1 MSKSLL
7 QIFIFNPIFFIFK
20 ILILS
25 KKYIFLGYFEHNQ
38 LSYNPFN
45 TNKSET
51 FSIRILKN
59 LAFVR
64 KKDNS
69 FISLIYN
76 NKEIAIKNLFDQI
89 KYASNNEDNVYLIV
103 VKNNLDISFLK
114 KVMQIKNCNLI
125 LLNNLDVKSIQS
137 INVQDNS
144 KVYFYL
150 GENTVIEPNFFQLRA
165 YLFNNKLKPLI
176 FIFYFEDNASLIKK
190 NNLIANS
197 YCFFNLKTIF

>member
-150 GENTVIEPNFFQLRA
+150 ADTPH
-165 YLFNNKLKPLI
+165 
-176 FIFYFEDNASLIKK
+176 S
-190 NNLIANS
+190 
-197 YCFFNLKTIF
+197 

>member
-150 GENTVIEPNFFQLRA
+150 NENTVLEPNFFQLRA
-165 YLFNNKLKPLI
+165 YLFNNKLNPLI

>member
-1 MSKSLL
+1 M
-7 QIFIFNPIFFIFK
+7 
-20 ILILS
+20 
-25 KKYIFLGYFEHNQ
+25 
-38 LSYNPFN
+38 
-45 TNKSET
+45 
-51 FSIRILKN
+51 KN

-114 KVMQIKNCNLI
+114 KLMQIKNCNLI
-125 LLNNLDVKSIQS
+125 LLNNLDFKSIQS

-150 GENTVIEPNFFQLRA
+150 ADTPH
-165 YLFNNKLKPLI
+165 
-176 FIFYFEDNASLIKK
+176 S
-190 NNLIANS
+190 
-197 YCFFNLKTIF
+197 

>member
-150 GENTVIEPNFFQLRA
+150 GENTLLEPNFFQLRA
-165 YLFNNKLKPLI
+165 YLFNNKLMPLI

>member
-150 GENTVIEPNFFQLRA
+150 GENTVLEPNLFQLRA

-176 FIFYFEDNASLIKK
+176 FIFYFEDNTSLIKK

>member
-150 GENTVIEPNFFQLRA
+150 GENTVLEPNFFQLKA

>member
-137 INVQDNS
+137 INVQYNS

-150 GENTVIEPNFFQLRA
+150 GENTVLEPNFFQLRA

>member
-150 GENTVIEPNFFQLRA
+150 DENTVIEPNFFQLRA